1 MFGWYEERKALSGI
15 LLWSLNPATS
25 GSVYG
30 LSACVSCDVM
40 TAEWLRR
47 LHWEDIDPPPLNR
60 SSAGRWPHL
69 SQKKRETQTSQ
80 DFQQCSCS
88 SCVVVVYSHVFFSLC
103 LFSQEVFE
111 DRVFLEEEPQ
121 KGVSTPDPPPTK
133 KTKQK
138 KPLHLQKPNLP
149 GPALSRSLAERKVGG
164 AKDQWIGGSLDVNN
178 LSVSYDS

>member
-47 LHWEDIDPPPLNR
+47 LHWEDIDPPPPNR

-69 SQKKRETQTSQ
+69 SQKKKRDTNLAGFSAVQL
-80 DFQQCSCS
+80 F
-88 SCVVVVYSHVFFSLC
+88 VVCCCC
-103 LFSQEVFE
+103 LFSCFFLSVFVLTGSFWRPSVLRGRASKGGFNPWPPT
-111 DRVFLEEEPQ
+111 DQ
-121 KGVSTPDPPPTK
+121 KDKTK
-133 KTKQK
+133 KTPSSSETQPPRTRLVEVTCWEKS
-138 KPLHLQKPNLP
+138 
-149 GPALSRSLAERKVGG
+149 GRS
-164 AKDQWIGGSLDVNN
+164 
-178 LSVSYDS
+178 